1 MKRSERLAALCAD
14 VDALADTDET
24 TALASL
30 PQWDSLAI
38 LLVLSHYEHVHKQE
52 VTGAQIRA
60 CRTIGDLLDLYVPL
74 T

>member
-14 VDALADTDET
+14 VDALVGSTEA

-30 PQWDSLAI
+30 QQWDSLSI
-38 LLVLSHYEHVHKQE
+38 LLVLSHYENVHKQA